1 MPKER
6 NGGTPKVM
14 KRNKH
19 AKTIAFFF
27 GVMAV
32 GTLLGKGVDGFM
44 ASKSIIKGDIYQGDG
59 TEQGVVF
66 AEAVPL
72 EEQAK
77 LPPEDIK
84 EYIKWVFG
92 KHGDE
97 ALAIVNCESR
107 FHPNSVGGVGERG
120 LFQVHPIHRKRIERL
135 GYSWDDMFNPYK
147 NVNVAYDIFKEQG
160 WNPWTCKRVLEVN

>member
-1 MPKER
+1 
-6 NGGTPKVM
+6 M

-19 AKTIAFFF
+19 TKTIAFFF

-44 ASKSIIKGDIYQGDG
+44 ASNTVIKGDIYQGDG

-72 EEQAK
+72 EEREK

-92 KHGDE
+92 KHGEE
-97 ALAIVNCESR
+97 ALKVAYCESR
-107 FHPNSVGGVGERG
+107 FHANSVGGVGERG
-120 LFQVHPIHRKRIERL
+120 LFQIHPIHTQRIEKL
-135 GYSWDDMFNPYK
+135 GLSFDDMFNPYR
-147 NVNVAYDIFKEQG
+147 NTDVAYNIFKEQG
-160 WNPWTCKRVLEVN
+160 NWSAWSCARKVGLR